1 MTGSRPAGLSLDDGH
16 ATWDVLS
23 ERLETL
29 IRRWDAGEV
38 PRLAEFVPDGAPALR
53 RLILTELIKVD
64 VDYRWNRGLPRRIEE
79 YLADFPELA
88 AAGVPCDL
96 IFEEYQVRRRAGE
109 AVTAGEYVKRFPDRA
124 QELRRLLGGPES
136 RAARGRP
143 GGPSDVEAGQ
153 VLDDFDLLALVG
165 EGAFARVFL
174 ARQKS
179 LSRLVAL
186 KVSADYGAE
195 TQTLAQLDHPH
206 IVRVYD
212 QRVLPDRG
220 LRLLYMP
227 YLPGG
232 TLKEVLEHV
241 RETPA
246 NQRSGR
252 LLVESVD
259 AALARRGEVPPT
271 DSANRE
277 HLAAM
282 SWPETVCWLG
292 ARLADALDHAHK
304 LGVLHHDLKPANVL
318 LGADAAPRLADFNV
332 SSCSKV
338 EGAGPGA
345 FFGGSLAY
353 MSPEQIEA
361 FDPSHER
368 APESLDGRADIYSL
382 ALTLWELLT
391 GARPFP
397 DEGVQADWQLT
408 LALLV
413 ERRNKGL
420 DDEALTQLP
429 PDMPPGLFDVLR
441 TCLEPDPGRR
451 YATAGELARQ
461 LDLCRK
467 PRTRELLVP
476 RPGWRKW
483 VRRHPLLSIYTV
495 GLIPNLIAAWFN
507 IEYNREALIKP
518 YPAAE
523 GMFKL
528 LQLFVNATFFPLCV
542 GLFTIFLWPVARGL
556 RQLQRGSLPAADL
569 GRLRRRCLNLGPAS
583 VLVTLWAW
591 VVAGIIFPVALHF
604 SVHELPAAFHLHF
617 LASQT
622 LCGLIAVTY
631 PQFGITFL
639 ALRAIY
645 PAFLPNATLHA
656 EDVSQ
661 LQSMDRSQGWY
672 LVLAASVP
680 MLAVG
685 LLAGIGGEI
694 RVVLGTLSII
704 GVAGFA
710 VAYLLVT
717 AIRADRAALEDLTR
731 S

>member
-1 MTGSRPAGLSLDDGH
+1 MTGSRRTGLSLDDGL

-23 ERLETL
+23 ERLEAF
-29 IRRWDAGEV
+29 IRTWDAGEA
-38 PRLAEFVPDGAPALR
+38 PTIAEFVPAGPDTLR
-53 RLILTELIKVD
+53 RLVLTELIKVD
-64 VDYRWNRGLPRRIEE
+64 LEYRWKSGRPRRIED
-79 YLADFPELA
+79 YLADFPELTA
-88 AAGVPCDL
+88 SVPCDL

-109 AVTAGEYVKRFPDRA
+109 AVTAEEYQKRFPDRA
-124 QELRRLLGGPES
+124 QELGRMLGAPPSRRTGGHL
-136 RAARGRP
+136 
-143 GGPSDVEAGQ
+143 DVEAGQ

-179 LSRLVAL
+179 LQRLVAL

-212 QRVLPDRG
+212 QRVVPDRG

-232 TLKEVLEHV
+232 TLKDVHDRV
-241 RETPA
+241 RETPPG
-246 NQRSGR
+246 QRSGT
-252 LLVESVD
+252 LLLESVD
-259 AALARRGEVPPT
+259 AALGRRGEVPPT

-277 HLAAM
+277 RLAAM
-282 SWPETVCWLG
+282 SGPETVCWLG
-292 ARLADALDHAHK
+292 ARLADALHHAHK
-304 LGVLHHDLKPANVL
+304 LGVLHNDLKPANVL

-353 MSPEQIEA
+353 MSPEQLEA
-361 FDPSHER
+361 FDPSHPR
-368 APESLDGRADIYSL
+368 TPESLDGRADIYSL

-391 GARPFP
+391 RSRPFP

-413 ERRNKGL
+413 QGRQRGL
-420 DDEALTQLP
+420 DDAAIAQLP
-429 PDMPPGLFDVLR
+429 PDMLPGMLDVLR
-441 TCLEPDPGRR
+441 TCLQPHPARR

-467 PRTRELLVP
+467 PRSRELLIP
-476 RPGWRKW
+476 RPGWRTW

-495 GLIPNLIAAWFN
+495 GLVPNLIAAWLN
-507 IEYNREALIKP
+507 IRYNEAALIDRTP
-518 YPAAE
+518 RARE
-523 GMFKL
+523 MFEL
-528 LQLFVNATFFPLCV
+528 LQLIVNGTFFPLCV
-542 GLFTIFLWPVARGL
+542 GLYTLFLWPVVRGL
-556 RQLQRGSLPAADL
+556 RRLRNGDLPPGEFA
-569 GRLRRRCLNLGPAS
+569 RLRRRTLRLGTAS
-583 VLVTLWAW
+583 VLVSLWAW
-591 VVAGIIFPVALHF
+591 VVAGAIFPITLHLT
-604 SVHELPAAFHLHF
+604 VHELPAEFHLHF

-631 PQFGITFL
+631 PQFGITYL
-639 ALRAIY
+639 AVRAIY
-645 PAFLPNATLHA
+645 PAFLPDATLHV
-656 EDVSQ
+656 EDVDQ
-661 LQSMDRSQGWY
+661 LRAMDRSQGWY

-694 RVVLGTLSII
+694 RSVLVALSVI

-710 VAYLLVT
+710 IAYLLVT

-731 S
+731 N

>member
-1 MTGSRPAGLSLDDGH
+1 VTGSRRTGLSLDDGL

-23 ERLETL
+23 ERLETF
-29 IRRWDAGEV
+29 IRQWDTGDA
-38 PRLAEFVPDGAPALR
+38 PTIAEFVPAGPDTLR
-53 RLILTELIKVD
+53 RLVLTELIKVD
-64 VDYRWNRGLPRRIEE
+64 LEYRWKSGRPRRIEE

-88 AAGVPCDL
+88 APVPCDL

-109 AVTAGEYVKRFPDRA
+109 GVTAEEYQKRFPDRA
-124 QELRRLLGGPES
+124 EELGRMLGAPPSRRTGGHT
-136 RAARGRP
+136 
-143 GGPSDVEAGQ
+143 DVEAGQ

-179 LSRLVAL
+179 LQRLVAL
-186 KVSADYGAE
+186 KVSADYGTE

-212 QRVLPDRG
+212 QRVVAERG

-232 TLKEVLEHV
+232 TLKDVLEQV
-241 RETPA
+241 RETPPSE
-246 NQRSGR
+246 RSGR
-252 LLVESVD
+252 LLLQSVD

-277 HLAAM
+277 RLAAM

-304 LGVLHHDLKPANVL
+304 LGVLHNDLKPANVL

-353 MSPEQIEA
+353 MSPEQLEA
-361 FDPSHER
+361 FDPSHPR
-368 APESLDGRADIYSL
+368 TPESLDGRADIYSL

-391 GARPFP
+391 GSRPFP

-408 LALLV
+408 IALLV
-413 ERRNKGL
+413 QGRQRGL
-420 DDEALTQLP
+420 DDAAIAQLP
-429 PDMPPGLFDVLR
+429 PDMLPGMVDVLR
-441 TCLEPDPGRR
+441 TCLQPDSARR

-467 PRTRELLVP
+467 PRTRKLLIP
-476 RPGWRKW
+476 RPGWRTW
-483 VRRHPLLSIYTV
+483 VRRHPLIAIYAV
-495 GLIPNLIAAWFN
+495 GLVPNVIAAWFN
-507 IEYNREALIKP
+507 IEYNRAALIEK

-528 LQLFVNATFFPLCV
+528 LQGIVNGTFFPLCV
-542 GLFTIFLWPVARGL
+542 ALFTIFLWPVVRGL
-556 RQLQRGSLPAADL
+556 RRVRSEMLPAPEL
-569 GRLRRRCLNLGPAS
+569 VRLRRRALQLGPAS

-591 VVAGIIFPVALHF
+591 VAAGAIFPITLHLT
-604 SVHELPAAFHLHF
+604 VHELPAEFHLHF

-631 PQFGITFL
+631 PQFGITYL
-639 ALRAIY
+639 AVRAIY
-645 PAFLPNATLHA
+645 PAFLPDATLHV
-656 EDVSQ
+656 EDVDQ
-661 LQSMDRSQGWY
+661 LQAMDRSQGWY

-694 RVVLGTLSII
+694 RVVLVALSVI

-717 AIRADRAALEDLTR
+717 AIRADRAALEDLPR
-731 S
+731 N